1 MESIQPGLGT
11 VESLKTPADEDI
23 DILGR
28 VSRDNKDV
36 ELEQE
41 KDFGYETIAVV
52 TATCSISS
60 VSHIQQNLSSTS
72 TPIHSSSKESSNKTS
87 REQASREKME
97 KMLENCRN
105 ERIQRNSQR
114 SKPVQTKRKK
124 NFGKTY
130 KGGWRDVRRERTYFN
145 ANYNRSIFDDGAN
158 NESRCAS

>member
-1 MESIQPGLGT
+1 MESIQPGLET

-23 DILGR
+23 DLLGM

-36 ELEQE
+36 ELGQE

-52 TATCSISS
+52 TATFSISS

-124 NFGKTY
+124 NFVKTY
-130 KGGWRDVRRERTYFN
+130 KGG
-145 ANYNRSIFDDGAN
+145 
-158 NESRCAS
+158 

>member
-1 MESIQPGLGT
+1 MESIQPGLET

-23 DILGR
+23 DLLGM

-36 ELEQE
+36 ELGQE

-52 TATCSISS
+52 TATFSISS
-60 VSHIQQNLSSTS
+60 VSHIQQNLSWTS
-72 TPIHSSSKESSNKTS
+72 TPIHSSSKESCNKTS
-87 REQASREKME
+87 RGQASREKME

-130 KGGWRDVRRERTYFN
+130 KGG
-145 ANYNRSIFDDGAN
+145 
-158 NESRCAS
+158 